1 MKAFFSVMAVL
12 TAGVALSAPAV
23 SVSTVSQESDNTV
36 SIGYTLEN
44 APAIVTFDVVTNRG
58 DGVWTSV
65 GNENLSRVSGDV
77 NRVVEKTSGTVNW
90 LCDHGGL
97 AESFSAGALKVVLKA
112 WSLENPPMYM
122 AVDLTKGV
130 EDGYSRLKFY
140 DSEKTVPGGVLGNR
154 EYRLTTL
161 LMRRVYAANVTWPMG
176 SSEVRDERN
185 ANEAEHLVTLDE
197 DYYLA
202 VFPTTVAQSG
212 LMGYLNS
219 YYPIDRAMRIRDS
232 SYHTAGHSPIRGES
246 YWPDIPAEDSML
258 WKLRQLVGGKIDF
271 ELPTEAQWEYAAHA
285 GNYGGYWGNGKP
297 YQVSAGQKNVDENL
311 PGRYRFNQAT
321 DWMPSYVSTYYEQ
334 AQMIGVTNATPIA
347 GSYAPNDWGFYD
359 MNGGVWEWCLDW
371 YQDDIT
377 GLGGKVNINPE
388 DGTKRRDGTAPSD
401 LHRVIRGGSWNSTA
415 NACRSEF
422 RDSRKQVYA
431 GDFSEAGFRVAAP
444 ALIK

>member
-1 MKAFFSVMAVL
+1 MKSFFLTTIFLLSSAAFAAPEVNITSVVQDSDMSVKIAFTL
-12 TAGVALSAPAV
+12 T
-23 SVSTVSQESDNTV
+23 E
-36 SIGYTLEN
+36 
-44 APAIVTFDVVTNRG
+44 APAIVTFDIKTKAEG
-58 DGVWTSV
+58 DEWVSFGRK
-65 GNENLSRVSGDV
+65 NFLRLSGDTD
-77 NRVVEKTSGTVNW
+77 RIVETKNGNIIW
-90 LCDHGGL
+90 LCDHIGD
-97 AESFSAGALKVVLKA
+97 AKKFAAGELKITLKA
-112 WSLENPPMYM
+112 WALANPPDYM
-122 AVDLTKGV
+122 ALDLTEGAAA
-130 EDGYSRLKFY
+130 GYARLRFY
-140 DSEKTVPGGVLGNR
+140 ENAEAVPGGVLNP
-154 EYRLTTL
+154 EYRLSTL
-161 LMRRVYAANVTWPMG
+161 LMRRCHAANVTWPMG

-185 ANEAEHLVTLDE
+185 ANEVEHLVTLDE

-212 LMGYLNS
+212 LMGYLNG
-219 YYPIDRAMRIRDS
+219 YYPIDRTMRIRDS

-246 YWPDIPAEDSML
+246 YWPDVPAESSML

-334 AQMIGVTNATPIA
+334 AQTIGVTNATPIA

-388 DGTKRRDGTAPSD
+388 DGTKRRDGTTPSD

-431 GDFSEAGFRVAAP
+431 GDFSESGFRVAAP